1 MAEEQPG
8 TSRLAILLAMAI
20 MPASLSIAF
29 TDEAESSNVL
39 RHGSPLTFT
48 ADW

>member
-20 MPASLSIAF
+20 MPIAF

-39 RHGSPLTFT
+39 PHGSPLTFT